1 MPNASQSERQ
11 TEDDRSS
18 VEEVMLLLYKG
29 RSKRKIASE
38 LFISENTVREYSRR
52 LYKKLRIHSKEEL
65 VDLFET
71 YSGNSTD
78 H

>member
-1 MPNASQSERQ
+1 MPNASRSERQ

-18 VEEVMLLLYKG
+18 VEEVMLLLYKD

-52 LYKKLRIHSKEEL
+52 LYKKLEIQSLEEL
-65 VDLFET
+65 VDPFET
-71 YSGNSTD
+71 YSGNSAD

>member
-1 MPNASQSERQ
+1 
-11 TEDDRSS
+11 
-18 VEEVMLLLYKG
+18 MLLLYKG

-38 LFISENTVREYSRR
+38 LFISENTVREYSRK

-71 YSGNSTD
+71 YSGNSTN

>member
-1 MPNASQSERQ
+1 MGDFSLTKREG
-11 TEDDRSS
+11 
-18 VEEVMLLLYKG
+18 EVMLPLYKG

-52 LYKKLRIHSKEEL
+52 LYKKLRIRSKEEL

>member
-1 MPNASQSERQ
+1 MGDFSLTKRE
-11 TEDDRSS
+11 
-18 VEEVMLLLYKG
+18 EEVMLLLYKG

-52 LYKKLRIHSKEEL
+52 LYKKLEIHSKEEL

-71 YSGNSTD
+71 YSRNSAD
-78 H
+78 R

>member
-1 MPNASQSERQ
+1 
-11 TEDDRSS
+11 
-18 VEEVMLLLYKG
+18 MLLLYKG

-52 LYKKLRIHSKEEL
+52 LYKKFGIHSKEEL

-71 YSGNSTD
+71 HSGDSAD
-78 H
+78 C

>member
-1 MPNASQSERQ
+1 MGDFSPTKRE
-11 TEDDRSS
+11 
-18 VEEVMLLLYKG
+18 EEVMLLLYKG

-52 LYKKLRIHSKEEL
+52 LYKKFGIHSKEEL

-71 YSGNSTD
+71 HSGDSAD
-78 H
+78 C

>member
-1 MPNASQSERQ
+1 MQ
-11 TEDDRSS
+11 
-18 VEEVMLLLYKG
+18 LLYKG

-52 LYKKLRIHSKEEL
+52 LYKKLEIHSKEEI

-71 YSGNSTD
+71 YSRNSAD
-78 H
+78 R

>member
-52 LYKKLRIHSKEEL
+52 LYKKLKIHSKEEL

>member
-1 MPNASQSERQ
+1 
-11 TEDDRSS
+11 
-18 VEEVMLLLYKG
+18 MLPLYKG
-29 RSKRKIASE
+29 RSKRKITSE

-52 LYKKLRIHSKEEL
+52 LYKKLRIRSKEEL

>member
-1 MPNASQSERQ
+1 MGDFSLTKRE
-11 TEDDRSS
+11 
-18 VEEVMLLLYKG
+18 EEVMLLLYKG
-29 RSKRKIASE
+29 RPKRKIASE
-38 LFISENTVREYSRR
+38 LFISKNTVREYSRR

>member
-1 MPNASQSERQ
+1 
-11 TEDDRSS
+11 
-18 VEEVMLLLYKG
+18 MLPLYKG

-52 LYKKLRIHSKEEL
+52 LYKKLRIRSKEEL